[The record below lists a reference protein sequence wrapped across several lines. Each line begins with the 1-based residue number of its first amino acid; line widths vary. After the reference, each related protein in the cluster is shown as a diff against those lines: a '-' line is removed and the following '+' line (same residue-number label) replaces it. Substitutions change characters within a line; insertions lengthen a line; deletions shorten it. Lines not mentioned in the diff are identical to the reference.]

1 MKYAVDDLAMIFSLL
16 ETDPDQGLTDSQVQS
31 ALRTQGYNRFSEE
44 ERETIAKKVF
54 HHLTDFTSLV
64 LLVAVAIATYLALTS
79 DHSIF
84 DALVIFS
91 IVVLN
96 IGLAVRQELGAE
108 QALEALRSLNAQ
120 MTVVIRSGIQQTI
133 QAEQLVCGDIVLL
146 KAGDSIPA
154 DARLIEAFNLVVEES
169 PLTGESIAVE
179 KDANAL
185 VSEKAPLGDQLNMLF
200 SSCLITNGRAKAVI
214 VATGMD
220 TEMGKIA
227 GMLNSTKRSKT
238 PLQKKMDELGK
249 IISLIGLGAGV
260 LLFILQVFSEPV
272 AVVLLNAVSLAVAVI
287 PECLPIIVT
296 ITLAYGVTNMAKQQ
310 AIIRRMPAVET
321 LGSASVICSDKTGTL
336 TMNRMQ
342 IQQIWAPEHQPQLA
356 SADLDDAE
364 RTVIEMM
371 GLASNATLG
380 KDGEQHKAVGDPT
393 ETAIL
398 RLLREKL
405 IEKDE
410 LDTRYPRIFE
420 IPFDSARKLM
430 TTVHEQDGQRYL
442 SITKGAFDHIPLAA
456 DSLDDR
462 AQSVHDLFA
471 ENALRVLA
479 VAYKHYDQL
488 PTVLDIGELENDL
501 TFAGL
506 VGMIDPPRPESHDA
520 VLTAQ
525 QAGIRTVMITGDH
538 VKTAATIAA
547 EIGILNAGQQV
558 MTGLELAE
566 LSDQQLSDR
575 VHDYSVYA
583 RVSPQDK
590 LRIVRA
596 WQSYDEV
603 VAMTGDGVN
612 DAPALKAADVGVA
625 MGSGTDVSKNASDVV
640 LTDDNFASIVS
651 AVGEGRRVYDNIRK
665 VVSSLVACNMSEI
678 LVIMIAVLCG
688 WGTPLVA
695 IQLLFIN
702 VVADGIPD
710 LCMCREAMEADA
722 MLRKPLNKKAN
733 IFSAGLGTRI
743 AIVAVLF
750 TIISLVGFFIGSFV
764 TLSGSIAPSQAVG
777 KTMAYVIIGWSS
789 VINILNVRS
798 FRESLFKIGIT
809 SNRLL
814 FYGVCLSLVLV
825 GLTAMLP
832 GLREVFYCV
841 PLSFNHWLVAIG
853 LSLSPLPVVEL
864 VKLASRKLQ
873 RS

>member
-1 MKYAVDDLAMIFSLL
+1 L
-16 ETDPDQGLTDSQVQS
+16 
-31 ALRTQGYNRFSEE
+31 
-44 ERETIAKKVF
+44 
-54 HHLTDFTSLV
+54 
-64 LLVAVAIATYLALTS
+64 
-79 DHSIF
+79 
-84 DALVIFS
+84 
-91 IVVLN
+91 
-96 IGLAVRQELGAE
+96 
-108 QALEALRSLNAQ
+108 
-120 MTVVIRSGIQQTI
+120 
-133 QAEQLVCGDIVLL
+133 
-146 KAGDSIPA
+146 
-154 DARLIEAFNLVVEES
+154 
-169 PLTGESIAVE
+169 
-179 KDANAL
+179 
-185 VSEKAPLGDQLNMLF
+185 
-200 SSCLITNGRAKAVI
+200 
-214 VATGMD
+214 
-220 TEMGKIA
+220 
-227 GMLNSTKRSKT
+227 
-238 PLQKKMDELGK
+238 
-249 IISLIGLGAGV
+249 
-260 LLFILQVFSEPV
+260 
-272 AVVLLNAVSLAVAVI
+272 
-287 PECLPIIVT
+287 
-296 ITLAYGVTNMAKQQ
+296 
-310 AIIRRMPAVET
+310 
-321 LGSASVICSDKTGTL
+321 
-336 TMNRMQ
+336 
-342 IQQIWAPEHQPQLA
+342 
-356 SADLDDAE
+356 
-364 RTVIEMM
+364 
-371 GLASNATLG
+371 
-380 KDGEQHKAVGDPT
+380 
-393 ETAIL
+393 
-398 RLLREKL
+398 
-405 IEKDE
+405 
-410 LDTRYPRIFE
+410 
-420 IPFDSARKLM
+420 
-430 TTVHEQDGQRYL
+430 
-442 SITKGAFDHIPLAA
+442 
-456 DSLDDR
+456 
-462 AQSVHDLFA
+462 VHDQFA

-547 EIGILNAGQQV
+547 EIGILSAGQKV

-566 LSDQQLSDR
+566 LSDQQLTDR
-575 VHDYSVYA
+575 VHEYSVYA

-750 TIISLVGFFIGSFV
+750 TIISLAGFFIGSFL
-764 TLSGSIAPSQAVG
+764 TLSESIAPSQAVG

-789 VINILNVRS
+789 VINIMNVRS

-841 PLSFNHWLVAIG
+841 PLSLNHWLVAIG

>member
-1 MKYAVDDLAMIFSLL
+1 MKYAVDDLALVFSLL
-16 ETDPDQGLTDSQVQS
+16 ETDPDQGLTDSQAQS
-31 ALRTQGYNRFSEE
+31 ALNRQGYNRFSEE
-44 ERETIAKKVF
+44 ERETIIKKVF

-120 MTVVIRSGIQQTI
+120 MTVVIRSGTQQTI

-179 KDANAL
+179 KDADAL

-200 SSCLITNGRAKAVI
+200 SSCLITNGRAKAVV

-342 IQQIWAPEHQPQLA
+342 IQQIWAPGHQPLLA

-364 RTVIEMM
+364 RTVIELM

-380 KDGEQHKAVGDPT
+380 KDGEQYKAVGDPT

-410 LDTRYPRIFE
+410 LDARYPRVFE

-430 TTVHEQDGQRYL
+430 TTVHELDGQRYL
-442 SITKGAFDHIPLAA
+442 SITKGAFDHIPLTAA
-456 DSLDDR
+456 SLDDR
-462 AQSVHDLFA
+462 AQLVHDQFA

-479 VAYKHYDQL
+479 VAYKYYDQL

-547 EIGILNAGQQV
+547 EIGILNTGQKV

-566 LSDQQLSDR
+566 LSDQQLTDR
-575 VHDYSVYA
+575 VHEYSVYA

-665 VVSSLVACNMSEI
+665 VVSSLV
-678 LVIMIAVLCG
+678 
-688 WGTPLVA
+688 
-695 IQLLFIN
+695 
-702 VVADGIPD
+702 
-710 LCMCREAMEADA
+710 
-722 MLRKPLNKKAN
+722 
-733 IFSAGLGTRI
+733 
-743 AIVAVLF
+743 
-750 TIISLVGFFIGSFV
+750 
-764 TLSGSIAPSQAVG
+764 
-777 KTMAYVIIGWSS
+777 
-789 VINILNVRS
+789 
-798 FRESLFKIGIT
+798 
-809 SNRLL
+809 
-814 FYGVCLSLVLV
+814 
-825 GLTAMLP
+825 
-832 GLREVFYCV
+832 
-841 PLSFNHWLVAIG
+841 
-853 LSLSPLPVVEL
+853 
-864 VKLASRKLQ
+864 
-873 RS
+873 